1 MVCSALKNA
10 ANTKA
15 LKDASGNVVAGV
27 GGEVTLIGNEHSG
40 LYVEDENNFYSV
52 VKQPSSAYLTSY
64 YVEDENNV
72 GSVRKL
78 GSRYNDDTNLY
89 VRSNGVTCYE
99 TSSVTVTVQG
109 DKYSGTT
116 LYYKDGDNYYKFQ
129 ATLYRGGSSKT
140 YYTRSN
146 GATRYTTTKVDTPL
160 YTDGGT
166 HTYPLYTRKSKTL
179 YAAGS
184 TVTYPAYKK
193 YSGKVYDAGKTVHIE
208 PAEIE
213 TQSVT
218 ALTV

>member
-15 LKDASGNVVAGV
+15 LKDASGNVVAGA

-52 VKQPSSAYLTSY
+52 IKQPSSAYLTSY

-78 GSRYNDDTNLY
+78 GSQYNDDTNLY

-99 TSSVTVTVQG
+99 TSSVSVTVQG
-109 DKYSGTT
+109 VKYGGT
-116 LYYKDGDNYYKFQ
+116 LYFKSGDTYY
-129 ATLYRGGSSKT
+129 ALSSTMYYAGESKT

>member
-15 LKDASGNVVAGV
+15 LKDASGNVVAGA

-40 LYVEDENNFYSV
+40 LYVEDENNYYSV

-109 DKYSGTT
+109 DQYSGTT
-116 LYYKDGDNYYKFQ
+116 LYYKDGENYYQFR

-146 GATRYTTTKVDTPL
+146 GATRYTTTLVETPL

>member
-1 MVCSALKNA
+1 MLAGA
-10 ANTKA
+10 G
-15 LKDASGNVVAGV
+15 SGFTMQGA
-27 GGEVTLIGNEHSG
+27 EHTG
-40 LYVEDENNFYSV
+40 LYVEDEDNYYSV
-52 VKQPSSAYLTSY
+52 IKQPSSPYLTSY

-78 GSRYNDDTNLY
+78 GSQYNADTNLY

-99 TSSVTVTVQG
+99 TSSVSVTVQG
-109 DKYSGTT
+109 VKYGGT
-116 LYYKDGDNYYKFQ
+116 LYFKNGDTYY
-129 ATLYRGGSSKT
+129 ALSSTMYYAGESKT

-166 HTYPLYTRKSKTL
+166 HTYPLYTRVSKNL

-193 YSGKVYDAGKTVHIE
+193 YGGKVYDAGKAATLS
-208 PAEIE
+208 PAEVT
-213 TQSVT
+213 TQNVT
-218 ALTV
+218 ALTT